1 MFSSAPMRKVNIFVS
16 EENILDL
23 TIALG
28 RLEVLH
34 LDEAE
39 VAEGWESSTGG
50 YWSEQ
55 ANRYASLERRL
66 RNSLDTLG
74 VSREGVDAPDQLVP
88 REDARVIEEKI
99 RDVEEEL
106 DDWQERK
113 RAAKRARER
122 LELVVEG
129 TRLLS
134 PLEISMEA
142 LQELDHL
149 HLAIGTIPR
158 EDLSGLQM
166 AIFRIPFVIIPTI
179 ERRERVL
186 IFAATTQDNA
196 AIMDLA
202 LRSAFF
208 EPLELPKGVSGS
220 PDEVLADLE
229 KRLQEVEERLA
240 QLEEERRQMA
250 EARGDRLLEWWRR
263 SQGNAQVTGLIDR
276 FGRHGETNLIV
287 GWVPERDLDG
297 LIKTVSEVTEGEADI
312 EILEPRPSPQRPV
325 PTLLQNPPF
334 LKPFERIV
342 STFGFPEYDEIDP
355 TVPLALTFVLMYG
368 MMFGDVGHGLLLFL
382 AGVWFFRREG
392 VLTSLAPLMLAA
404 GASGTLFGFLYGSLF
419 GREDILPHIWLSPIE
434 DILQILIVSIAG
446 GAALLSLGF
455 ILHLISA
462 WQSHEW
468 GSLFFNEDGLAGFVL
483 YLALLGGGVALAQS
497 ITFPVAAW
505 ALLLLTMAVLILLQE
520 PLGRL
525 VTGKRP
531 ILESGWA
538 ADLVQSL
545 FELFETVISYFT
557 NSLSFVRLGAFA
569 IAHAG
574 LSQVVLIL
582 SEGGSGLWRWLIILL
597 GAVVIV
603 GFEGL
608 IVGIQTLRLEYYEFF
623 GKFYRGGGLAF
634 KPFRLL
640 PREEA

>member
-1 MFSSAPMRKVNIFVS
+1 MRKVNIFVS
-16 EENILDL
+16 EENVLDI

-28 RLEVLH
+28 RLGVLH

-39 VAEGWESSTGG
+39 VDEGWQSSAGG

-55 ANRYASLERRL
+55 ADRYASLERRL
-66 RNSLDTLG
+66 RNALDTLG
-74 VSREGVDAPDQLVP
+74 ISREGVEVPDQLVP
-88 REDARVIEEKI
+88 KEDARMIEEKV
-99 RDVEEEL
+99 RDVEEDL
-106 DDWQERK
+106 DEWQERK
-113 RAAKRARER
+113 RAAKRTRER
-122 LELVVEG
+122 LELVVEES
-129 TRLLS
+129 RLLS

-149 HLAIGTIPR
+149 HLAIGTIPK
-158 EDLSGLQM
+158 EDLTGLQM
-166 AIFRIPFVIIPTI
+166 AIFRIPFVIIPI
-179 ERRERVL
+179 FERKDRAL
-186 IFAATTQDNA
+186 IFAATTKDNA
-196 AIMDLA
+196 AILDLA
-202 LRSAFF
+202 LKSAFF
-208 EPLELPKGVSGS
+208 EPLELPEGVSGS

-229 KRLQEVEERLA
+229 KRLQEVEKQLA
-240 QLEEERRQMA
+240 HLEEERQQMA
-250 EARGDRLLEWWRR
+250 EERGDRLLEWWRR
-263 SQGNAQVTGLIDR
+263 SQGDARVTDLIGR
-276 FGRHGETNLIV
+276 FGRHGETYLIV
-287 GWVPERDLDG
+287 GWVPEQDLDG

-334 LKPFERIV
+334 LQPFERIV

-355 TVPLALTFVLMYG
+355 TLPLALTFVLMYG

-382 AGVWFFRREG
+382 VGAWFSRREG

-434 DILQILIVSIAG
+434 SILPILTVSIAG

-462 WQSHEW
+462 WQSQEW
-468 GSLFFNEDGLAGFVL
+468 GSFFFSDDGLAGFVL
-483 YLALLGGGVALAQS
+483 YLSLLGGGVALVQGV
-497 ITFPVAAW
+497 TFPLAAW

-520 PLGRL
+520 PLSRL
-525 VTGKRP
+525 VTGRRP
-531 ILESGWA
+531 ILESGWGT
-538 ADLVQSL
+538 DLVQSF

-574 LSQVVLIL
+574 LSQVILIL
-582 SEGGSGLWRWLIILL
+582 SEGSGVLLRWLIILV
-597 GAVVIV
+597 GALVIV

-634 KPFRLL
+634 EPFRLL